1 MKLKESMQKLE
12 FQRLRN
18 TCLVV
23 YNLLTTANKQKKIL
37 RSTENCVDHHT
48 GNQPSILSRHPHHLC
63 FICEIINAFIGV
75 FLRNLESLPLSHE
88 LMVPLDKYMQSSTF
102 TALYYPKKTMS
113 FLSSS

>member
-1 MKLKESMQKLE
+1 MKLKESIQNLE

-37 RSTENCVDHHT
+37 SSTENCVDHHT
-48 GNQPSILSRHPHHLC
+48 GNQSSILNRHPHHLC
-63 FICEIINAFIGV
+63 FICELFNAFIGV
-75 FLRNLESLPLSHE
+75 FLRNLKSLPSSDE
-88 LMVPLDKYMQSSTF
+88 LIMPLDMYVQPSTLI
-102 TALYYPKKTMS
+102 ALYCAKKSMS